1 MVGIGVA
8 YDIIQAGGRTVAQ
21 IADAAPFWFIPAG
34 YAYAMTWVI
43 DLVVGIWLAR
53 ASVTAEMRPPVRDA
67 ALGLVA
73 AGCALGA
80 AWQVLWC
87 SGLGV
92 LSTIVAV
99 LQWASVA
106 GAFVWERMTG
116 EWARWM
122 PFSAWGG
129 WLAVLM
135 ASCVAGVAAQG
146 AGADP
151 IAAGA
156 GTMFTAAALL
166 AVSYLMR
173 RLCDD
178 VAFGIAVVWG
188 VAGVG
193 IHVMPYSL
201 MAGAFVLVIA
211 AVGAVGALVPWETLR
226 PTQQGFATGTR
237 GGAARTYGASA
248 PAPRPSR
255 RPATRVVSA
264 SVPARSERRRQEPT
278 LRASSRF

>member
-8 YDIIQAGGRTVAQ
+8 YDIVQAGGCTVAQ
-21 IADAAPFWFIPAG
+21 IADTAPFWFIPAG
-34 YAYAMTWVI
+34 YAYTMTWVI
-43 DLVVGIWLAR
+43 DLGVGIWLAR
-53 ASVTAEMRPPVRDA
+53 VSVTAEMRPPVRDA

-87 SGLGV
+87 SGLDV

-106 GAFVWERMTG
+106 GAFVWERITG
-116 EWARWM
+116 EWTRWM

-135 ASCVAGVAAQG
+135 ASCVSGVAAQG
-146 AGADP
+146 AGTDP
-151 IAAGA
+151 VAAGA

-188 VAGVG
+188 VVGVG

-248 PAPRPSR
+248 PAPRPSH

-264 SVPARSERRRQEPT
+264 PVPARSERRRQEPT